1 MSEFKP
7 TGLLSLPGLDVP
19 TLRIIGANSK
29 NRIMGKRKC
38 TTLIQSMELAS
49 QETAWTVQLVDL
61 VPKLDMTT

>member
-29 NRIMGKRKC
+29 NIIMGKKKC
-38 TTLIQSMELAS
+38 TT
-49 QETAWTVQLVDL
+49 
-61 VPKLDMTT
+61 